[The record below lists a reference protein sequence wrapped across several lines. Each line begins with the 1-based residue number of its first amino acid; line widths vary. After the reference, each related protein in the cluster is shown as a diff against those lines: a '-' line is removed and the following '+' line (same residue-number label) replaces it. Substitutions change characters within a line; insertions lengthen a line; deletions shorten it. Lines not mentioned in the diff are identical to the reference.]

1 MWGLIHHLTTRKRRR
16 GIYSHVQSDSG
27 AHLRPPPTTPGNT
40 RRGDFSPL
48 PHWNFFFQ
56 DLPGA
61 AAGPEEEDT
70 FFPVPPLPLPGW
82 CGTSPELF
90 CSSSQVPGSLLL
102 SSLSFLGLTL
112 FPVSLCQAC
121 WCVDAACSTTTGG
134 FLLSS
139 REQAGKSTSFLR
151 GKGTGAGWQR
161 EAALRLPCVFLPGG
175 CERICVD
182 LFHTVSLCTPC

>member
-1 MWGLIHHLTTRKRRR
+1 MSNPTLELTCD
-16 GIYSHVQSDSG
+16 H
-27 AHLRPPPTTPGNT
+27 RPPHLETRGEVISLPYLTGTFSFRISPGLQQA
-40 RRGDFSPL
+40 RRKKTHSFL
-48 PHWNFFFQ
+48 FLLF
-56 DLPGA
+56 
-61 AAGPEEEDT
+61 
-70 FFPVPPLPLPGW
+70 PLPGW